1 MKKLIAVMAFAG
13 VLSVPSVIFA
23 DAVWYGS
30 LRGSVVFGGDKDGS
44 SSSGGSRWGIKGSS
58 EVSEGLTAIYKF
70 ESRITQ
76 SGDPNQSTDQLYAG
90 LSGGFGS
97 LTIGKFHNAAY
108 LSGGIRDVGNAYGS
122 GDVASKQGNTLSY
135 GYSTDTFTLQA
146 DVIMNGGKDTGK
158 SVDQA
163 QFGLAVNIG
172 DIGKVAVGYEKV
184 EDEVGAISASDSE
197 ATPPVVFP
205 EYGTDANV
213 AKAWMANQDKFGY
226 KASHI
231 SASFGLSSVT
241 ARVGFSVKD
250 TNMTQVLVPKIAEEN
265 ETVEPGTMEVLMNED
280 GDEAV
285 VNKKKTTYLG
295 FTGSIGD
302 TGMDWRAFGRKVE
315 GHNGKEMNPWA
326 VGVGKALGG
335 GAYTYIEHGNNDD
348 GVDGTTKIALHI
360 DF

>member
-1 MKKLIAVMAFAG
+1 MYPQFFSLI
-13 VLSVPSVIFA
+13 
-23 DAVWYGS
+23 
-30 LRGSVVFGGDKDGS
+30 
-44 SSSGGSRWGIKGSS
+44 
-58 EVSEGLTAIYKF
+58 
-70 ESRITQ
+70 
-76 SGDPNQSTDQLYAG
+76 
-90 LSGGFGS
+90 
-97 LTIGKFHNAAY
+97 
-108 LSGGIRDVGNAYGS
+108 
-122 GDVASKQGNTLSY
+122 
-135 GYSTDTFTLQA
+135 
-146 DVIMNGGKDTGK
+146 
-158 SVDQA
+158 
-163 QFGLAVNIG
+163 
-172 DIGKVAVGYEKV
+172 KVAVGYEKV
-184 EDEVGAISASDSE
+184 EDEVGAISASDND

-205 EYGTDANV
+205 AYPEDGAATA
-213 AKAWMANQDKFGY
+213 AAAWKANQDKFGY

-250 TNMTQVLVPKIAEEN
+250 TNMTQVLVPDEDSDTA
-265 ETVEPGTMEVLMNED
+265 GAMEVLKSGTGED
-280 GDEAV
+280 EKDV

>member
-13 VLSVPSVIFA
+13 VLSVPSVLLA

-184 EDEVGAISASDSE
+184 EDEVGAMPTNAVDDNDVSTFPAYPEDGA
-197 ATPPVVFP
+197 AT
-205 EYGTDANV
+205 A
-213 AKAWMANQDKFGY
+213 AAAWKANQDKFGY

-250 TNMTQVLVPKIAEEN
+250 TNMTQVLVPDEDSDTA
-265 ETVEPGTMEVLMNED
+265 GAMEVLKSGTGED
-280 GDEAV
+280 EKDV